1 LKLTTQDLPAA
12 FRHASPAPVTL
23 TCERLLVF
31 GGPYSNL
38 AATQAMLAQATRLGF
53 GAEEILCTGD
63 VIAYCGEPAET
74 LDLIADSGIQVIMGN
89 CEEALSANQDN
100 CGCGFDA
107 GTQCDVLSVQWFNFA
122 TGEVTQDQRCW
133 MAGLPR
139 QVFVDIGGRRLLA
152 THAGTS
158 SINEFIFASS
168 SPADKLAQMVAAGV
182 DGMITGHSGIAFA
195 QVLSSRLWLNAGAIG
210 IPANDGTAR
219 VWYAILEEKHGRM
232 DVQIRSLSYDAS
244 PSIKA
249 MSERGLAGGYR
260 DSLST
265 GLWPSMDVLP
275 ETETRQAGVALDEV
289 KFKWSRDK

>member
-1 LKLTTQDLPAA
+1 LTTQNLPAA
-12 FRHASPAPVTL
+12 FKHASPAPL
-23 TCERLLVF
+23 IMTCDRLLVF

-38 AATQAMLAQATRLGF
+38 AATRAMLAQARRLGF
-53 GAEEILCTGD
+53 GTEEILCTGD

-74 LDLIADSGIQVIMGN
+74 LDLIAASGIEVIMGN

-107 GTQCDVLSVQWFNFA
+107 GTQCEVLSVQWFNFA
-122 TGEVTQDQRCW
+122 TGEVTQDQRHW

-139 QVFVDIGGRRLLA
+139 QVLVEIGGRKLLA
-152 THAGTS
+152 THASTS

-168 SPADKLAQMVAAGV
+168 SAQDKLAQMVAAGV

-219 VWYAILEEKHGRM
+219 VWYAILENKPDGI
-232 DVQIRSLSYDAS
+232 DVQIRALTYDPS
-244 PSIKA
+244 PAIKA
-249 MSERGLAGGYR
+249 MNERGLASGYR
-260 DSLST
+260 NSLST
-265 GLWPSMDVLP
+265 GLWPSLDVLP
-275 ETETRQAGVALDEV
+275 ETETAQAGVALDEIE
-289 KFKWSRDK
+289 FKWLRGKS

>member
-1 LKLTTQDLPAA
+1 MTTHDLPAA
-12 FRHASPAPVTL
+12 FSHASPVPITMA
-23 TCERLLVF
+23 CDRLLVF

-38 AATQAMLAQATRLGF
+38 AATKAMLAQAARLGF
-53 GAEEILCTGD
+53 SAEEILCTGD

-74 LDLIADSGIQVIMGN
+74 LDLIAASGIQVIMGN
-89 CEEALSANQDN
+89 CEQALAANKDD

-107 GTQCDVLSVQWFNFA
+107 GTQCEVLSVQWFNFA
-122 TGEVTQDQRCW
+122 SGQVNQDQRRW

-139 QVFVDIGGRRLLA
+139 QVFVEIGGRKLLA
-152 THAGTS
+152 THAGAA

-168 SPADKLAQMVAAGV
+168 SAENKLAQMVAANV

-219 VWYAILEEKHGRM
+219 VWYAILEEKHGAV
-232 DVQIRSLSYDAS
+232 DVQIRSLSYDPS
-244 PSIKA
+244 PSIKT
-249 MSERGLAGGYR
+249 MNERGLASGYR

-265 GLWPSMDVLP
+265 GLWPSLDVLP
-275 ETETRQAGVALDEV
+275 QTETAQAGIALDEA

>member
-1 LKLTTQDLPAA
+1 MTTQDLPSA
-12 FRHASPAPVTL
+12 FRHASPAPVTMA
-23 TCERLLVF
+23 CDRLLVF

-38 AATQAMLAQATRLGF
+38 AATRAMLAQAKRLGF
-53 GAEEILCTGD
+53 GPDEILCTGD

-107 GTQCDVLSVQWFNFA
+107 GTQCEVLSVQWFNFA
-122 TGEVTQDQRCW
+122 SGQVNQDQRHW
-133 MAGLPR
+133 MADLPR
-139 QVFVDIGGRRLLA
+139 QVFVEIGGRKMLA

-168 SPADKLAQMVAAGV
+168 SAETKLAQMVAADV

-219 VWYAILEEKHGRM
+219 VWYAIVEEKQGRI
-232 DVQIRSLSYDAS
+232 DVQIRSLTYDPS

-249 MSERGLAGGYR
+249 MDERGLASGYR

-275 ETETRQAGVALDEV
+275 QTETRQVGVALDEV
-289 KFKWSRDK
+289 QLKWSLRKS